1 VHLRSGAIFWRVPIS
16 ALAWHADAPHRP
28 TSLLQTW
35 DSFGYQLSVTAFPYL
50 RERDALV
57 RMKAGTEESGV
68 YVCTIDWLEHGYSDQ
83 PDQHKCAH
91 LLRLYDGN
99 FTLQPNDRLL
109 WADASFSRER
119 SFAGLRYR
127 SNTHAWYA
135 EDDVGA
141 PPMDLGARK
150 RAESP

>member
-1 VHLRSGAIFWRVPIS
+1 PYLRNLEDDRFDELEEAAVFGIASVPNRALGFHVHLRSGAIFWRVPIS

-57 RMKAGTEESGV
+57 RMKDGTEESGV
-68 YVCTIDWLEHGYSDQ
+68 YVCTIDWLENGYSDQ

-99 FTLQPNDRLL
+99 FTLQPND
-109 WADASFSRER
+109 
-119 SFAGLRYR
+119 
-127 SNTHAWYA
+127 
-135 EDDVGA
+135 
-141 PPMDLGARK
+141 
-150 RAESP
+150 